1 MLCQEKY
8 SEGHPLLEDLGSG
21 PDKAHPYHRM
31 MLGCPCPAIATM
43 INHSYLKVEDS
54 KQKIPIHK
62 LMIAMVECY
71 NLSWTFAI
79 VFAIVGNLRLGK
91 IFGFSIKEL
100 GTHGKIEHDASM
112 TRFDVREGDA
122 LNPSLEMID
131 ELSKS
136 LDSTTDSK
144 NGIVTLQDFARE
156 KVLLESL
163 IKKYEFQSKTE
174 VNFLGRGESCLA
186 LLAHR
191 HVGTGSDSH
200 KAGNRKPS
208 VEIAANA
215 HWLRTWFAEER
226 LPVELGW
233 KKPSSKITLFG
244 TLRLMKEMKALQDG
258 PTGL

>member
-1 MLCQEKY
+1 
-8 SEGHPLLEDLGSG
+8 
-21 PDKAHPYHRM
+21 

-71 NLSWTFAI
+71 NLSWTFAV
-79 VFAIVGNLRLGK
+79 VFAIVGNLRLRK
-91 IFGFSIKEL
+91 IFGFSIEEL

-112 TRFDVREGDA
+112 TRFDVKLHYR
-122 LNPSLEMID
+122 LEEWYSHI
-131 ELSKS
+131 
-136 LDSTTDSK
+136 T
-144 NGIVTLQDFARE
+144 GFARE
-156 KVLLESL
+156 KVLLESR
-163 IKKYEFQSKTE
+163 IKNYEFQSKTE

-191 HVGTGSDSH
+191 HVGTGSDSY

-215 HWLRTWFAEER
+215 HWLRTWFSEER

-258 PTGL
+258 

>member
-1 MLCQEKY
+1 
-8 SEGHPLLEDLGSG
+8 
-21 PDKAHPYHRM
+21 M

-71 NLSWTFAI
+71 NLSWTFAV
-79 VFAIVGNLRLGK
+79 VFAIVGNLRLRK
-91 IFGFSIKEL
+91 IFGFSIEEL

-131 ELSKS
+131 ELFES

-144 NGIVTLQDFARE
+144 NRYSHITGFCEGESSTLYVESIDPARPRE
-156 KVLLESL
+156 RNEIHNVLPPRASGSGLPLAKS
-163 IKKYEFQSKTE
+163 
-174 VNFLGRGESCLA
+174 LGRGESCLA

-191 HVGTGSDSH
+191 HVGTGSDSY

-215 HWLRTWFAEER
+215 HWLRTWFSEER

-258 PTGL
+258 